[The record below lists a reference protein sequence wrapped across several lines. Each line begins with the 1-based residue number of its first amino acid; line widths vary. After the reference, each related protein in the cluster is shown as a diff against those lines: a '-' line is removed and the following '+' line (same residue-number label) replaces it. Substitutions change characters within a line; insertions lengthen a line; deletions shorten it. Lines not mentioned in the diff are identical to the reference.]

1 MGKAKGNMPVGLP
14 VGAKPIQQ
22 EVDSEANESVGVIDN
37 PQVGFAEEVREP
49 EPLPYTI
56 ETISVQ
62 VPVVRGLR
70 GYATNRVDAR
80 LTERQAHEL
89 RAITAGLR
97 HRGAT
102 LLDGRPVDRP
112 SHTIEWLLEQHIR
125 DTDDIRRGDGRSS

>member
-1 MGKAKGNMPVGLP
+1 MGKAKASLP
-14 VGAKPIQQ
+14 VGIPVGSNVSAGTAVTTHDGELSRSDDPQTGIA
-22 EVDSEANESVGVIDN
+22 EAMS
-37 PQVGFAEEVREP
+37 EP

-56 ETISVQ
+56 ETIAIH
-62 VPVVRGLR
+62 VPVIRGLR

-80 LTERQAHEL
+80 LTERQAVEL

-112 SHTIEWLLEQHIR
+112 SHAIEWLLEQHIR
-125 DTDDIRRGDGRSS
+125 DTDDTRRGDGRSS

>member
-1 MGKAKGNMPVGLP
+1 MGKVKASLPVGIP
-14 VGAKPIQQ
+14 VGAKVAQQ
-22 EVDSEANESVGVIDN
+22 SAVTEEQNEISTLEN
-37 PQVGFAEEVREP
+37 PQSGFSDAVSEP

-56 ETISVQ
+56 ETIAIQ
-62 VPVVRGLR
+62 VPVVRGIR
-70 GYATNRVDAR
+70 GYASNRVDAR
-80 LTERQAHEL
+80 LTERQAIEL

-112 SHTIEWLLEQHIR
+112 SHAIEWLLEQHIR

>member
-1 MGKAKGNMPVGLP
+1 MGKAKAGLP
-14 VGAKPIQQ
+14 VGIPVGSNAARQGTVLQEDAEIIAEDTPQSGFSDTVSKPEQ
-22 EVDSEANESVGVIDN
+22 
-37 PQVGFAEEVREP
+37 
-49 EPLPYTI
+49 LPYTI
-56 ETISVQ
+56 ETIAIQ
-62 VPVVRGLR
+62 VPVVRGIR
-70 GYATNRVDAR
+70 GYASNRVDAR
-80 LTERQAHEL
+80 LTERQAIEL

>member
-1 MGKAKGNMPVGLP
+1 MGKAKAGLP
-14 VGAKPIQQ
+14 VGIP
-22 EVDSEANESVGVIDN
+22 VGVNAARQGTVLQDDTEIIAENN
-37 PQVGFAEEVREP
+37 PQSGFSDAVNKP

-56 ETISVQ
+56 ETIAIE
-62 VPVVRGLR
+62 VPVVRGIR
-70 GYATNRVDAR
+70 GYASNRVDAR
-80 LTERQAHEL
+80 LTERQAIEL

>member
-1 MGKAKGNMPVGLP
+1 MGKSKANLP
-14 VGAKPIQQ
+14 VGIPVGSKTPEREIDIAPI
-22 EVDSEANESVGVIDN
+22 ESIAVIDN
-37 PQVGFAEEVREP
+37 PQSGLSEESSEP

-56 ETISVQ
+56 ETIAIQ
-62 VPVVRGLR
+62 VPVVRGIC
-70 GYATNRVDAR
+70 GYASNRVDAR
-80 LTERQAHEL
+80 LTERQAIEL